1 MLATVIVVVAEEDWT
16 EDAGGVVPVLFDSDA
31 AASLVSLEQNNYL
44 KYRNF
49 SNKVYIYI

>member
-1 MLATVIVVVAEEDWT
+1 MLATVIVVVAEEEEDWT

-31 AASLVSLEQNNYL
+31 ASLVSLEQNNYF

-49 SNKVYIYI
+49 